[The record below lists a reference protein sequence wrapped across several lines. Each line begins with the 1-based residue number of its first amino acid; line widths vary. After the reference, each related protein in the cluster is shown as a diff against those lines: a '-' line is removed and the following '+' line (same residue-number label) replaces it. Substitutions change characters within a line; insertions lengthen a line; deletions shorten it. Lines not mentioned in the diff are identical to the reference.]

1 MRALDARPDYGPES
15 TDFRMEVSS
24 GAALGHITTYM
35 HPQAVIVDNSGTEEK
50 YFLTGMKYRAQQL
63 GRTLI
68 ELPNNAEQN
77 LMWLTRLD
85 SSSLNGKLPVVIL
98 HGIVC

>member
-1 MRALDARPDYGPES
+1 MFSVLDARPDYGPES

-24 GAALGHITTYM
+24 IAALGHINKYM
-35 HPQAVIVDNSGTEEK
+35 HPQAVIVDNSGTEEE
-50 YFLTGMKYRAQQL
+50 YFLTGIRDRSIEL

-68 ELPNNAEQN
+68 ELPDNAEQS

-85 SSSLNGKLPVVIL
+85 SSSLNGKSPKTRLYE
-98 HGIVC
+98 